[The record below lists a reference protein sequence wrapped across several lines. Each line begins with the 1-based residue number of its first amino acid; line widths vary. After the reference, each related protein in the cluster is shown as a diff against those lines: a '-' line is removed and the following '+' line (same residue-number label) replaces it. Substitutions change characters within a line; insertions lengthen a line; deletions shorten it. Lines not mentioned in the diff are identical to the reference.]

1 MLLQLK
7 LNVYWVHIIWKS
19 KVLDDRESYPEVTLF
34 LLLVKSVYMD
44 FYTIL
49 FRLPKIENKKITEL
63 KHSF

>member
-49 FRLPKIENKKITEL
+49 FRLPKIENKQITEL
-63 KHSF
+63 KHRF

>member
-63 KHSF
+63 KHRF